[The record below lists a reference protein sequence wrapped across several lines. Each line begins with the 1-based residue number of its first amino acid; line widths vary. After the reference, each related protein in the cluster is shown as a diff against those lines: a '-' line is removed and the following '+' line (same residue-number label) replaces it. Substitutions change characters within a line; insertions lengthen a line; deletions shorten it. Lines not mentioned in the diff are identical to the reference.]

1 MNRIALTDGLIGI
14 DTNVIL
20 RYLIRDDEEQYAAA
34 AEIMESLT
42 EARPGLLTSVNM
54 AEIYWVLQSTYK
66 VPRAVALSKIRQ
78 LLEVGVLEFDD
89 GEGIVQALEL
99 AEDGADLADALVHT
113 TFQQLGVTVAV
124 TFDKDASRR
133 LGWRYIGD

>member
-1 MNRIALTDGLIGI
+1 MNRVGLTDGLIGI
-14 DTNVIL
+14 DTNVIV

-34 AEIMESLT
+34 AALMESLT
-42 EARPGLLTSVNM
+42 ETTPGFLTSVTM
-54 AEIYWVLQSTYK
+54 AEIYWVLQRTYK
-66 VPRAVALSKIRQ
+66 IPRAVALSRIRQ

-99 AEDGADLADALVHT
+99 AEEGADLADALMQT
-113 TFQQLGVTVAV
+113 TFQQFGATAAV

-133 LGWRYIGD
+133 LGWRLLGD